1 MQKIVIVGGGA
12 AGWMTAS
19 YLAKFNKD
27 FEVTVVEA
35 PGIPIIGVG
44 ESVTPHVDA
53 FFHDLGI
60 PRHEWMGATASVYK
74 IGNKFINWRD
84 GQGEAEYFGFTYSIA
99 EDFYLKDVSKAKTVL
114 DYRPRKFHSPIRNFE
129 HLAEM
134 YNNGDVPKYDRWI
147 LDSYHYMEKNK
158 SFIRNGQP
166 LLNEPWVITN
176 HINAELTGNYLRDRA
191 ALPAGVKH
199 VQGKVVNVKAA
210 GDNIT
215 EIELEDGQ
223 VITADFFVDATG
235 FHRRL
240 IDKLDWEK
248 HYYEDYPVDGAWVC
262 QTDYKDQAK
271 EMVNYTET
279 IAEPYGWRFKLA
291 LYHRMGN
298 GYVFSS
304 KHISDEDA
312 LEYFKSQLKHKI
324 RLGPKLIKWKPMRL
338 KEFAKG
344 NVISIGLSSGFIEPM
359 EANAFYFIINGIRQL
374 SDLLK
379 RKATDWTPFNELMA
393 RTMDH
398 THDFL
403 LLHYTLTQRE
413 DTPFW
418 RELKARGIRENH
430 VQLGLDKS
438 RDVNNNVFK
447 NLRGTNLF
455 PDFMWL
461 QMVTAWGHK
470 TEQTLDPVMHELAKL
485 TILFNEQK
493 HDMVTDMMPNNFEW
507 HKEHIFKGLS
517 PGAWEDKFVR
527 K

>member
-1 MQKIVIVGGGA
+1 MKKIVIVGGGA

-27 FEVTVVEA
+27 LEVTVVEA

-53 FFHDLGI
+53 FFQDLGI
-60 PRHEWMGATASVYK
+60 PRHEWMGATGSVYK
-74 IGNKFINWRD
+74 IGNKFINWRY
-84 GQGEAEYFGFTYSIA
+84 GQGESEYFGFTYSLA
-99 EDFYLKDVSKAKTVL
+99 EDFYLRDISKAKTVL
-114 DYRPRKFHSPIRNFE
+114 DYRPRDFYSSTKNSN

-134 YNNGDVPKYDRWI
+134 YNNGDIDKYDRWM
-147 LDSYHYMEKNK
+147 LDGFHFMEKTK
-158 SFIRNGQP
+158 SFIHNGQQ

-176 HINAELTGNYLRDRA
+176 HINAELTGNYLRDRSA
-191 ALPAGVKH
+191 IPAGVKH
-199 VQGKVVNVKAA
+199 IQGKVIDVTVV
-210 GDNIT
+210 GDNIN

-223 VITADFFVDATG
+223 TITADYFVDATG
-235 FHRRL
+235 FHKRL
-240 IDKLDWEK
+240 INKLGWES
-248 HYYEDYPVDGAWVC
+248 HVYEDYPVDSAWVC
-262 QTDYKDQAK
+262 QTDYKDQAE

-291 LYHRMGN
+291 LYHRIGN
-298 GYVFSS
+298 GYCFSS
-304 KHISDEDA
+304 KHISEEDA
-312 LEYFKSQLKHKI
+312 LEYFKSQLKHEI
-324 RLGPKLIKWKPMRL
+324 RLGPKLIKWKPSRL

-359 EANAFYFIINGIRQL
+359 EANAFYFIINGIRKL
-374 SDLLK
+374 SSLLK
-379 RKATDWTPFNELMA
+379 RGAKDWTPFNELMEW
-393 RTMDH
+393 TMEH

-418 RELKARGIRENH
+418 RELKARGIRDNH
-430 VQLGLDKS
+430 VQLALDNS
-438 RDVNNNVFK
+438 RKERNSVYNNLK
-447 NLRGTNLF
+447 GENLF

-470 TEQTLDPVMHELAKL
+470 TEQTLDPAMHELAKNY
-485 TILFNEQK
+485 ILYNERK
-493 HDMVTDMMPNNFEW
+493 HDMITDMMPNNFTW
-507 HKEHIFKGLS
+507 HKEHIFKGLDPS
-517 PGAWEDKFVR
+517 EWESKYVR